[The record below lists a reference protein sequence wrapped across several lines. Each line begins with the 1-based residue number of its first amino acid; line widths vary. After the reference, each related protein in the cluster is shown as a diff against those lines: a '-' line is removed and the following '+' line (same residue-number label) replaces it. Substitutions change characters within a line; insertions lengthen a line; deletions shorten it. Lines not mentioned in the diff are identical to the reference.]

1 VSSAKSFAKLVHK
14 YIPQES
20 ACHPPGCGS
29 GNKQFCSHASILGI
43 FAYMQVGQTA
53 LLHLAQNLYNEPAAN
68 ADFQANG
75 FKEHRSMIKKLRKQR
90 HQKKKRQ
97 KLIWT
102 IGAGALLILSVV
114 FPLLK
119 NANRINPELVEV
131 EGRPAVKVD
140 QELID
145 YGYKKW
151 DTNLTFDIKVTNV
164 GDQTLRFS
172 ETPYVEVLE
181 GC

>member
-1 VSSAKSFAKLVHK
+1 MSKNFRERR
-14 YIPQES
+14 Q
-20 ACHPPGCGS
+20 
-29 GNKQFCSHASILGI
+29 
-43 FAYMQVGQTA
+43 
-53 LLHLAQNLYNEPAAN
+53 
-68 ADFQANG
+68 
-75 FKEHRSMIKKLRKQR
+75 QR
-90 HQKKKRQ
+90 KKRR

-102 IGAGALLILSVV
+102 ISAGVLLVV
-114 FPLLK
+114 SAVFVLVR
-119 NANRINPELVEV
+119 NANRINPELIEV
-131 EGRPAVKVD
+131 RGRPAVKVD

-151 DTNLTFDIKVTNV
+151 NTNLSFDITVTNV

>member
-1 VSSAKSFAKLVHK
+1 
-14 YIPQES
+14 
-20 ACHPPGCGS
+20 
-29 GNKQFCSHASILGI
+29 
-43 FAYMQVGQTA
+43 VGQTA
-53 LLHLAQNLYNEPAAN
+53 LLRLAQRSYNEPIF
-68 ADFQANG
+68 DVDLQANG
-75 FKEHRSMIKKLRKQR
+75 FKEHCMSKKLKKQR
-90 HQKKKRQ
+90 QQKKKRQ

-102 IGAGALLILSVV
+102 IGAGVLLLLSVV
-114 FPLLK
+114 FPLLR

-131 EGRPAVKVD
+131 EGRPVIKVD

-145 YGYKKW
+145 YGYRKW
-151 DTNLTFDIKVTNV
+151 NTNLTFDIKVTNV